1 MQSFWRPWGQ
11 ACHIL
16 LFRFSVS
23 QSRSRVFCQ
32 DFVACVNRPECQEHS
47 AWQQFLR
54 PFCQLSHAT
63 FIDIDR

>member
-32 DFVACVNRPECQEHS
+32 DFVACVNRPECQEYS